1 MQELNQSRSEIDSK
15 SDASDI
21 VEKLLLDVKPERNKD
36 DQGRKDKR
44 NKLDDAINKA
54 LLFDIEEE

>member
-36 DQGRKDKR
+36 DQGRKDNR
-44 NKLDDAINKA
+44 NKLDDVINKA